1 MFMKILTVFVF
12 LCCITCDF
20 FIYRRLQS
28 EMTPLLFK
36 VKEYN
41 NYKPLF
47 ITLRSIQFNGHEL
60 DGSVLFFDSCNFTL
74 PTMIEKY
81 DGIPELIK
89 ENELK
94 LNWFHY
100 IPKVDEL
107 YPVLYKPPH
116 DCVSIYKVI
125 IERNEYYELN
135 DYYKRFFRLSLMF
148 TVLSFYIML
157 LELVGLTNYRK
168 NIIEK
173 LKLS

>member
-1 MFMKILTVFVF
+1 MFMKILSVVVF
-12 LCCITCDF
+12 LCCT
-20 FIYRRLQS
+20 IYTVSDTLHKQS
-28 EMTPLLFK
+28 EMTPLLLK
-36 VKEYN
+36 LKEYS
-41 NYKPLF
+41 NYKSIF
-47 ITLRSIQFNGHEL
+47 ITLRSIHFNGYEL

-81 DGIPELIK
+81 DGIPDLIK

-107 YPVLYKPPH
+107 YPVLYRPH

-135 DYYKRFFRLSLMF
+135 DYYNRFFQLSLLF
-148 TVLSFYIML
+148 TVLSFIIML
-157 LELVGLTNYRK
+157 LELVGMTNYRK